1 MYSEQHLA
9 FSKRASI
16 TGQALPHSAAEG
28 FEWTII
34 LIIYVRNQRWSS
46 CLCVFLGGDT
56 LPCYADLFFGVVTS
70 EDSLKAVFT
79 EKTEEIDWTGSHQAW
94 VEQVLRSAT
103 IRSFN

>member
-1 MYSEQHLA
+1 MLQQRRTDIFPVLDGEPQ
-9 FSKRASI
+9 SKESNTVVAS
-16 TGQALPHSAAEG
+16 
-28 FEWTII
+28 
-34 LIIYVRNQRWSS
+34 
-46 CLCVFLGGDT
+46 GDT

-70 EDSLKAVFT
+70 EDSLKAVVFT